1 MRKLIVGA
9 FASLDGVM
17 QAPGGPSEDPTGGFQ
32 HGGWGVP
39 YFDDAVGQFMDAEF
53 AQPFDL
59 LLGRK
64 TYEIFAAHWPHMPA
78 DDPIASAF
86 NKVTKYVATESD
98 DEFGWVNTTPLRG
111 NVVEALRRLKA
122 EEGPSLLTQ
131 GSTMLLQTLWAH
143 DLVDELRLLTFPLL
157 LGPGKRLFGH
167 GTKPRGLRLV
177 SNSVSGTGV
186 SMSIYER
193 AGAVETG
200 SFALAEPT
208 AAEQARQERMA
219 REG

>member
-32 HGGWGVP
+32 YGGWGVP
-39 YFDDAVGQFMDAEF
+39 YFDEAVGQFMDAGF
-53 AQPFDL
+53 AEPYDL

-78 DDPIASAF
+78 DDPIATAF
-86 NKVTKYVATESD
+86 NKVTKYVATRSD
-98 DEFGWVNTTPLRG
+98 QEFGWINTTPLRG
-111 NVVEALRRLKA
+111 EVVEPLRRLKA
-122 EEGPSLLTQ
+122 EDGPHLLTQ
-131 GSTMLLQTLWAH
+131 GSTVLVQTLLAH
-143 DLVDELRLLTFPLL
+143 DLVDQLRLLSFPVL

-167 GTKPRGLRLV
+167 GTKPRALKLV
-177 SNSVSGTGV
+177 SNSVSASGV
-186 SMSIYER
+186 SMSVYER
-193 AGAVETG
+193 AGEVSTG